1 MHDTSALEVEPPA
14 ETRGSMQRFLQ
25 KGALGFAAVASLALI
40 ASFLIQGENSL
51 LLLIASVVL
60 LLCNLFGHKQIQ
72 GHWHRALL
80 YALISTAAA
89 VLIYLHLHFYV
100 SGAVAAEHAGATT
113 GANYH
118 SGFVGLAKTGFW
130 LVVVSAWLTAWL
142 CVEHLSSIETL
153 SRGVNVLL
161 SLLIPFIFGVWLLL
175 LWEFITRGAGVPQ
188 VLLPAP
194 SVIGERF
201 SNSIPIL
208 IADFKQTFLKSVL
221 IGYAMGC
228 SAGFIVAIL
237 IDRSPFL
244 QRGLLPIG
252 NMASALPIVGVAPI
266 MVMWFGF
273 DWPSKAAVVVV
284 MTFFPM
290 LVNTVAGLSA
300 ASNMQHDLMKTYGAG
315 YWQTLIKM
323 RLPEALP
330 FIFNALKI
338 NSTLALI
345 GAIVAEFFG
354 TPIVG
359 MGFRI
364 STEVGRMN
372 VDMVWAEIAVAAVA
386 GSLFYGLLSVIER
399 VVTFWHPSM
408 RT

>member
-1 MHDTSALEVEPPA
+1 MHDASDASIIGQENSVIDS
-14 ETRGSMQRFLQ
+14 RGLMQRLLQ
-25 KGALGFAAVASLALI
+25 YGCLLSAAAATVALLFAV
-40 ASFLIQGENSL
+40 IQRVGSPAL
-51 LLLIASVVL
+51 LLAAIVL
-60 LLCNLFGHKQIQ
+60 LLGSFFIHKIAAGNWQ
-72 GHWHRALL
+72 RAIF
-80 YALISTAAA
+80 YALVSGSAA
-89 VLIYLHLHFYV
+89 VLIYYQLNVSQMGTVNAESASTSIGLH
-100 SGAVAAEHAGATT
+100 GAT
-113 GANYH
+113 
-118 SGFVGLAKTGFW
+118 KPGFW
-130 LVVVSAWLTAWL
+130 FAVVSAWLMAWL
-142 CVEHLSSIETL
+142 CVEHLSAIDTL
-153 SRGVNVLL
+153 SRGLTALL

-188 VLLPAP
+188 VLLPSP
-194 SVIGERF
+194 SVIGDRF
-201 SNSIPIL
+201 ANSIPIL
-208 IADFKQTFLKSVL
+208 VADFKQTFLKSVL

-228 SAGFIVAIL
+228 SAGFIVAVL

-300 ASNMQHDLMKTYGAG
+300 ASAMQHDLMKTYGAG